1 MTNKFIIES
10 ATINFVCN
18 DFVLK
23 CGEMVGST
31 GENINVGD
39 QEQCLCA
46 TGYSWDDSTA
56 ACSKRVTATIIG
68 LAVALGVVGVATIV
82 LIVLLVKFSKSQSAL
97 VGEPS
102 SDTIVVKQYK

>member
-1 MTNKFIIES
+1 M
-10 ATINFVCN
+10 CN

-56 ACSKRVTATIIG
+56 ACSNKLATTIIG
-68 LAVALGVVGVATIV
+68 LAVALGVVGAATIV
-82 LIVLLVKFSKSQSAL
+82 LAIVLIKFSKAQSVMAA
-97 VGEPS
+97 EPS
-102 SDTIVVKQYK
+102 TDTIVVKQYK